1 MKKTN
6 IFLLALV
13 AVMCC
18 LFAVACD
25 KDPSYPPP
33 GPIEP
38 EDLIEAGDNMGIS
51 RSIIVSLMLGEFDVT
66 KETVSC
72 AADLFPSEVGEE
84 GAAEMFFWLTAA
96 LKGNADSPLDDFYIE
111 HDGRKYF
118 PDPASSELG
127 LDSYEIANFSVGSY
141 SNVVDETTKTKT
153 IEVNDLSYTFRIS
166 APFELDIDVRISA
179 KLSAHA
185 RYIAGEEPEKGEWIP
200 DLEDSYILELT
211 VDGVKKPTLRFDASE
226 SKYYYG
232 SYVRSLM
239 CTVTFD
245 SNGGTTVPSQS
256 VEMGNKVK
264 KPENPTKEG
273 TSGFIG
279 WRTKDGEAFDFN
291 NEVFEDIT
299 LYASYYLTPTKEI
312 ENKAFSMLSF
322 ANMLTYIQTQ
332 DARVENGRATDIF
345 YDLSDAPE
353 RLFEMMLHLVGKRDG
368 FFSPAYLEID
378 GNKYYSSKD
387 DKDIG
392 LVSGTNYNIEDDFLE
407 LCAIAVED
415 GNVATYEIKDMRYT
429 VRIMDPVEY
438 SVDVSFDCMLKIH
451 FDKRKEPDRF
461 ELSLTLGGVE
471 FPLLK
476 GYLIDLKLYYGDYV
490 IDIPQDESLKPRNI
504 SLKDGVE
511 LSSTCTGFPIEISS
525 DWFSYEGNGSIKIE
539 YKKVDDS
546 DFFYTEDP
554 PVYEGIYDVRVTV
567 KASAE
572 YSQESK
578 VFSYVIKP
586 ENEK

>member
-1 MKKTN
+1 
-6 IFLLALV
+6 
-13 AVMCC
+13 
-18 LFAVACD
+18 
-25 KDPSYPPP
+25 
-33 GPIEP
+33 
-38 EDLIEAGDNMGIS
+38 MGIS
-51 RSIIVSLMLGEFDVT
+51 RSIIVSLMLGEFNVT

-72 AADLFPSEVGEE
+72 AADLFPPEAGEE

-127 LDSYEIANFSVGSY
+127 LDSYEIANFSIGSY

-153 IEVNDLSYTFRIS
+153 IEVKDLAYTLRVS
-166 APFELDIDVRISA
+166 SPFVLDIDVRISA
-179 KLSAHA
+179 KLSINATY
-185 RYIAGEEPEKGEWIP
+185 REDEESGKGEWVP
-200 DLEDSYILELT
+200 DFEDSYTLELT

-245 SNGGTTVPSQS
+245 SNGGTSVPSQS

-273 TSGFIG
+273 TSGFIE
-279 WRTKDGEAFDFN
+279 WRTKDGESFNFN
-291 NEVFEDIT
+291 NEIFEDIT
-299 LYASYYLTPTKEI
+299 LYAFYYRTPTKEVESKAYSMFSLVNMVFGIEPKDARI
-312 ENKAFSMLSF
+312 ENGKA
-322 ANMLTYIQTQ
+322 A
-332 DARVENGRATDIF
+332 
-345 YDLSDAPE
+345 DLYSGQSYASE

-368 FFSPAYLEID
+368 FFESAYLEID
-378 GNKYYSSKD
+378 GNRYYSSKD

-392 LVSGTNYNIEDDFLE
+392 LVSGTNYTIEDDSLE

-415 GNVATYEIKDMRYT
+415 GNVATYEIKNVRYT
-429 VRIMDPVEY
+429 VRITDPVEY
-438 SVDVSFDCMLKIH
+438 SVTVSFDCMLKIH

-461 ELSLTLGGVE
+461 ELSLTVDGEEL
-471 FPLLK
+471 PLLK
-476 GYLIDLKLYYGDYV
+476 GYLVDLKLLYDDYLV
-490 IDIPQDESLKPRNI
+490 DIPQDSSLKPRNI
-504 SLKDGVE
+504 TLKEGIE
-511 LSSTCTGFPIEISS
+511 LSKTYDGWSIDLPSNC
-525 DWFSYEGNGSIKIE
+525 FSYDGNGSVKIE
-539 YKKVDDS
+539 YKEADAS
-546 DFFYTEDP
+546 DFSYTEDP

-586 ENEK
+586 ENEN